1 MNISALQNKPVFNM
15 RNYMKTSVILRA
27 VCEDNVKLTLLNM
40 RLDDQAEHAL
50 PVIDLKTKLKISPSK

>member
-15 RNYMKTSVILRA
+15 RNYMNTSVILRA
-27 VCEDNVKLTLLNM
+27 VCEDNVKLTVLNM
-40 RLDDQAEHAL
+40 RLDDQAERAL